1 MSNPS
6 IKPKAAI
13 VWGKQTEK
21 LRRRFS
27 AFIEGDLYFEK
38 GKTEEML
45 MRFQR
50 GSKHDLFEL
59 ISKI

>member
-21 LRRRFS
+21 LKKRFS
-27 AFIEGDLYFEK
+27 ALIEGDLYFED
-38 GKTEEML
+38 GKLEEML
-45 MRFQR
+45 MRIHR
-50 GSKHDLFEL
+50 GSKHDLFEF

>member
-13 VWGKQTEK
+13 VWGHQTEK
-21 LRRRFS
+21 LKKKFS
-27 AFIEGDLYFEK
+27 AFIEGDLYFEQ
-38 GKTEEML
+38 GKMEEML

-50 GSKHDLFEL
+50 GTKHDLFEL